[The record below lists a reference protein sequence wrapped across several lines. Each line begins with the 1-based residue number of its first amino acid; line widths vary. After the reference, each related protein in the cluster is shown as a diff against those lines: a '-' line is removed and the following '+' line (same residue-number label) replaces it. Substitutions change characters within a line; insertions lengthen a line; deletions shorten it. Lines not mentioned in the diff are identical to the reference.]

1 MAFFKLA
8 VASLVL
14 FFHGLVVNANTVIY
28 DWNIT
33 WTTAN
38 PDGMLERPVI
48 GINGH
53 WPLPVLNL
61 TKGDRVIANVY
72 NGLGNESTSIHWHGF
87 FHNGTNEMDGPPHV
101 VQCDIAPGSTF
112 TYNFTLEQSGLYW
125 YHSHTRGQYPDGLR
139 QAFIITDPENPYL
152 GQYDKE
158 LVVTLSDWYHDEMP
172 GLLKHFI
179 SVANPTGAEPVPKSA
194 LMNETQNFEIPVEPG
209 KTYLLRLVNIGAFA
223 SQYFWIEGHN
233 VTIVEVDGVW
243 TKPAEA
249 KMIYLTSAQRYSV
262 LVTMKNDTTRNY
274 PMVGSMDTDLFDVIP
289 SDLNYN
295 VTGYLVY
302 DKGGHRPQPYVLD
315 AFDPYDDFNLEPTDG
330 IALYEN
336 PDQVVVLNMSM
347 NNLGDGANY
356 AFFNDIT
363 YVAQKVP
370 TLYSVLTSGSAATN
384 PVIYGRDTNTYVLGK
399 GQTIDVI
406 LNNMDTGKH
415 PFHLHGHNFQVL
427 YRSPDDEGFFNSTN
441 TTSFPAVPMRR
452 DTFMARPTGN
462 FLIRFKADNP
472 GVWLCKSPC
481 PYQHHSSVNDEN
493 PVHCHLQ
500 FHLDAGLM
508 MTFVEAPL
516 AIQETIKIPQNHYDV
531 CKASGELTAGNA
543 AGNTVDLFD
552 LTGENRSVDPLPAGF
567 TTKGTVAL
575 VFSCIA
581 AFLGM
586 AAVAWYGAAPIGA
599 PTIPNTQ

>member
-472 GVWLCKSPC
+472 GVWLF
-481 PYQHHSSVNDEN
+481 
-493 PVHCHLQ
+493 HCHLQ

>member
-1 MAFFKLA
+1 
-8 VASLVL
+8 
-14 FFHGLVVNANTVIY
+14 
-28 DWNIT
+28 
-33 WTTAN
+33 
-38 PDGMLERPVI
+38 MLERPVI
-48 GINGH
+48 GINGQ

-87 FHNGTNEMDGPPHV
+87 FHRGTNDMDGPPHV
-101 VQCDIAPGSTF
+101 VQCEISPGSTF

-125 YHSHTRGQYPDGLR
+125 YHSHSRGQYPDGLR
-139 QAFIITDPENPYL
+139 QALIITDPENPYR
-152 GQYDKE
+152 GQYDEE
-158 LVVTLSDWYHDEMP
+158 LVVTLSDWYHDQMP
-172 GLLKHFI
+172 GLLKDFI
-179 SVANPTGAEPVPKSA
+179 SVSNPTGAEPVPNSA
-194 LMNETQNFEIPVEPG
+194 LMNETQNFELPVQPG

-233 VTIVEVDGVW
+233 LTIVEVDGVW
-243 TKPAEA
+243 TKPAET

-262 LVTMKNDTTRNY
+262 LVTMKNDTTKNY
-274 PMVGSMDTDLFDVIP
+274 PMVGSMDTDLFDAIP

-295 VTGYLVY
+295 VTGFLVY
-302 DKGGHRPQPYVLD
+302 DKNGHRPQPYVLD
-315 AFDPYDDFNLEPTDG
+315 TFDPYDDFDLEPTDG

-336 PDQVVVLNMSM
+336 PDQVIVLNMSM

-363 YVAQKVP
+363 YTAQKVP
-370 TLYSVLTSGSAATN
+370 TLYSVLSSGSAATN
-384 PVIYGRDTNTYVLGK
+384 PVIYGRDTNSYVLLK
-399 GQTIDVI
+399 DQVIDVV

-472 GVWLCKSPC
+472 GVWLF
-481 PYQHHSSVNDEN
+481 
-493 PVHCHLQ
+493 HCHLN
-500 FHLDAGLM
+500 FHLDAGLA

-516 AIQETIKIPQNHYDV
+516 AIQETVKIPQNHYDV

-567 TTKGTVAL
+567 TTKGIVAL

-599 PTIPNTQ
+599 PMIPNTQ